1 MLGPRETHKALHT
14 SPQACR
20 ARGKRK
26 PLTDFKRR
34 TSDAAPKLM
43 TLKLMTLKLMTLK
56 QVLLLMLPK
65 RAVCQ

>member
-1 MLGPRETHKALHT
+1 MLRPRETHKELHT
-14 SPQACR
+14 SPQACH

-26 PLTDFKRR
+26 LLTDLKRR
-34 TSDAAPKLM
+34 TSEASP
-43 TLKLMTLKLMTLK
+43 KLMTLK

>member
-43 TLKLMTLKLMTLK
+43 TLK

>member
-14 SPQACR
+14 SPQACHVTD
-20 ARGKRK
+20 KRK

-43 TLKLMTLKLMTLK
+43 TLK

>member
-14 SPQACR
+14 SPQACHVTD
-20 ARGKRK
+20 KRK

-34 TSDAAPKLM
+34 TSDAAP
-43 TLKLMTLKLMTLK
+43 TLMTLK